1 MSVVIENLSLEPVAL
16 PFPLRGVLKAK
27 GMVVVGL
34 TEAQV
39 QEAIGTNGAL
49 RVRAAGSSDSD
60 QTFYEGWSKTGLP
73 ETVSGWY
80 ETLAASQT
88 ANVVNRF
95 GNASL
100 AWVAPR
106 AGSVVA
112 MSFCTDSALDAA
124 VSVFLRKNGTRV
136 AAVTATASSGT
147 TARATFNRG
156 TYTFAAGDKLTLEYD
171 SGTLGGTPL
180 LCADLEV
187 EMTARS

>member
-1 MSVVIENLSLEPVAL
+1 MSVVVENLSLEPVAL
-16 PFPLRGVLKAK
+16 PFPLRGVLKGK
-27 GMVVVGL
+27 GKVVVGL

-49 RVRAAGSSDSD
+49 RVRAAGAADAD
-60 QTFYEGWSKTGLP
+60 QTFYEGWAETGLP
-73 ETVSGWY
+73 ETVCGWY
-80 ETLAASQT
+80 ETLSASQS

-106 AGSVVA
+106 AGSVIA
-112 MSFCTDSALDAA
+112 LSFCTDSALDAQ
-124 VSVFLRKNGTRV
+124 VDLFLRKNGTVV
-136 AAVTATASSGT
+136 AACTATASSGT
-147 TARATFNRG
+147 TARATFARG
-156 TYTFAAGDKLTLEYD
+156 THTFAAGDKLTLQYD
-171 SGTLGGTPL
+171 SGALGGTPL

>member
-1 MSVVIENLSLEPVAL
+1 MSVVVENLSLEPVAL
-16 PFPLRGVLKAK
+16 PFPLRGVLKGK
-27 GMVVVGL
+27 GRVVVGL

-49 RVRAAGSSDSD
+49 RVRAAGAADAD
-60 QTFYEGWSKTGLP
+60 QTFYEGWAETGLP

-106 AGSVVA
+106 AGSVIA
-112 MSFCTDSALDAA
+112 LSFCTDSALDAA
-124 VSVFLRKNGTRV
+124 VDVFLRKNGTVV
-136 AAVTATASSGT
+136 AACTATASSGT
-147 TARATFNRG
+147 TARATFARG
-156 TYTFAAGDKLTLEYD
+156 TYTFAAGDKLTLQYN